1 MTREEFENQLREI
14 QNRGSINCMPMP
26 TEQEYR
32 LIEHVYT
39 FHPSIIETEGKKQVA
54 YLYESFGM
62 SIFRDME
69 ARADFMRVKE
79 GELQKAKAEVE
90 RIQKQMKEVKA
101 GGDLPDEY

>member
-1 MTREEFENQLREI
+1 MTREEFETNLKAI
-14 QNRGSINCMPMP
+14 QAQGCMLCMPMP

-39 FHPSIIETEGKKQVA
+39 FHPSISETEGKQQVA
-54 YLYESFGM
+54 YLYENFGK